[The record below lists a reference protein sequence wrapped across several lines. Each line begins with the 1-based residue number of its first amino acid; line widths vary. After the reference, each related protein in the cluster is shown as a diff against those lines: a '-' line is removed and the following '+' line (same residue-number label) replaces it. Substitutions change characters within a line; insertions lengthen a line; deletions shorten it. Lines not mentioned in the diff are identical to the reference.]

1 MAEKLTVIYCPLLSR
16 IVSRT
21 YSGKEASDELGSTSG
36 KGEQG
41 VRDRLRFLYWHSR
54 LTGLLALFYV
64 RQQLMIQTPFGGGP
78 EGIKKK

>member
-1 MAEKLTVIYCPLLSR
+1 
-16 IVSRT
+16 
-21 YSGKEASDELGSTSG
+21 
-36 KGEQG
+36 